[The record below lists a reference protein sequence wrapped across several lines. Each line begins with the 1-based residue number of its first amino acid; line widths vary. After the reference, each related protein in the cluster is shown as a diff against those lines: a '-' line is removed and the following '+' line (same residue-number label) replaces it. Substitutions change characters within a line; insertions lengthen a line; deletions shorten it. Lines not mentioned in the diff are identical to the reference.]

1 MTLGELE
8 QGREGAAQF
17 VLVVECLLGATVL
30 PLPAHLEEGA
40 HHGFETLT
48 LFSAPGCR

>member
-1 MTLGELE
+1 MTLGEPE
-8 QGREGAAQF
+8 QGGEGAQF

-40 HHGFETLT
+40 RHELETLT